1 MNNKVKQN
9 ILFTII
15 FVALSFHFKFYET
28 INLPP
33 QSTDLWRQ
41 ADCYTIALNYY
52 QNGFN
57 FFKPQVHILFTQNGY
72 AAGEFPLIYFISA
85 VLFKIFGVHYFLFKG
100 LNLLIFF
107 VGLYALFKLALK
119 LTNDLFFSC
128 VLSIL
133 YFCTP
138 VIFFYAN
145 NFLSDVAAL
154 SFNLIGLLFFITFLE
169 ENNTK
174 KLLIA
179 AACFAL
185 AGLLKASASIFLIA
199 IICSLFTELFIAKTK
214 SNFFSVIKSN
224 KLQLFLSLTIA
235 LFLIIAW
242 YLYAIYFNKSNQT
255 VFFGTKAMKGW
266 PIWENSRKEIVF
278 NLINFK
284 DIYIEIIS
292 IVNLI
297 VFIISIFFIVI
308 FKQKTDALFNKILL
322 FMFIGFS
329 VFIAYFWKG
338 FQDQQYYLVNLVIL
352 PLISIILACKIYITF
367 VTGKYF
373 KILLNTAAILSCF
386 YLIYSSKNVYLCYYK
401 GGWRHQKLNE
411 VYYDSKL
418 EKKLTSLGISSK
430 QIVISL
436 TDGTP
441 NGTLSMLNRRGWSS
455 FAFVYGNN
463 IIYTKASFNS
473 KIKMGAA
480 FLILNDT
487 SLLSNPTIKYY
498 AQTPL
503 GNYKDLYFYKL
514 PKQ

>member
-1 MNNKVKQN
+1 MNIKVKQN
-9 ILFTII
+9 LIFAII
-15 FVALSFHFKFYET
+15 VVALSIHFKFYET

-52 QNGFN
+52 QNGFH
-57 FFKPQVHILFTQNGY
+57 FFKPQVHFLFTQNGY
-72 AAGEFPLIYFISA
+72 AAGEFPIIYFVSA
-85 VLFKIFGVHYFLFKG
+85 LLFKVFGVHYFLFKG
-100 LNLLIFF
+100 LNLFIFF
-107 VGLYALFKLALK
+107 AGLYALFKLALR
-119 LTNDLFFSC
+119 LTNDLFFSS
-128 VLSIL
+128 VLSLL

-145 NFLSDVAAL
+145 NFLSDVSAL
-154 SFNLIGLLFFITFLE
+154 SFNLIGMLFFVAFLE
-169 ENNTK
+169 ENNK
-174 KLLIA
+174 NKLFIA
-179 AACFAL
+179 AASFAL
-185 AGLLKASASIFLIA
+185 AGLLKASASLFLVA
-199 IICSLFTELFIAKTK
+199 IMCALFTELFITKKK
-214 SNFFSVIKSN
+214 SNFFNLLKSN

-235 LFLIIAW
+235 LCFIIAW

-266 PIWENSRKEIVF
+266 PIWENSKKDIVF

-284 DIYIEIIS
+284 DIYLEIIS
-292 IVNLI
+292 LVNFI
-297 VFIISIFFIVI
+297 VFIISIFLIVI
-308 FKQKTDALFNKILL
+308 FKHKTDALFNKILL
-322 FMFIGFS
+322 FLFIGFS
-329 VFIAYFWKG
+329 IFIAYFWKG
-338 FQDQQYYLVNLVIL
+338 FQDQQYYMVNLVIL
-352 PLISIILACKIYITF
+352 PLISIILAYKIYITF
-367 VTGKYF
+367 VISKYF
-373 KILLNTAAILSCF
+373 KLLLNTAAILSCF

-411 VYYDSKL
+411 VYYDGKL
-418 EKKLTSLGISSK
+418 EKKLTALGIDTK

-473 KIKMGAA
+473 KIKMGAT

-487 SLLSNPTIKYY
+487 SLLSNPTIKYF

-514 PKQ
+514 PNQ